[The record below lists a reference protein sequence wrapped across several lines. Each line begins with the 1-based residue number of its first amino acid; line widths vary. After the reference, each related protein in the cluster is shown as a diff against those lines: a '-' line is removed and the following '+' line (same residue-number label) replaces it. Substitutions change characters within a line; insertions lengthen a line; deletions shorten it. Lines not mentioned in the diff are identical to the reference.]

1 MCQRLLLLLTVW
13 HDIPSGVLIGNLV
26 LVGSLAN
33 LIVAERA
40 MIAGVRLSFY
50 DHAKMGVPIT
60 ILSMLSAGFWLWTV
74 KVMVL

>member
-1 MCQRLLLLLTVW
+1 
-13 HDIPSGVLIGNLV
+13 
-26 LVGSLAN
+26 
-33 LIVAERA
+33 